1 MRGSLIQH
9 ATNSVIQFVQLAH
22 EVSSKGSLM
31 SLQSKLATVLIA
43 AVAVMGL
50 IALRAGITGSA
61 AARMKDGSAKPA
73 PAGSPPTPV
82 LVELFTSEGCS
93 SCPPADALLS
103 RLGKTQPVPGADI
116 IALEEHVDY
125 WDRLGW
131 KDPFSSEAATERQN
145 EYDQT
150 FAGGQAYTPQM
161 IVDGHAKFVGS
172 SDSDAL
178 RAISAA
184 SQAPKA
190 AVQLSWE
197 EGDTLAIHIGPLASA
212 GKNVGGQLYL
222 AVAENMLH
230 SDVKHGEN
238 AGRALEHN
246 GVVRQLL
253 PIGKIEASPQ
263 GFSSSV
269 AVHAAREWNRANLRA
284 VVFVQDRGSNRV
296 LAAAA
301 IPFPKA

>member
-1 MRGSLIQH
+1 
-9 ATNSVIQFVQLAH
+9 
-22 EVSSKGSLM
+22 M
-31 SLQSKLATVLIA
+31 SLRQTVITVLALVFVFLAFA
-43 AVAVMGL
+43 ARRLGV
-50 IALRAGITGSA
+50 TGSA
-61 AARMKDGSAKPA
+61 AADTKDVSAASNTPDQ
-73 PAGSPPTPV
+73 SSTPV

-103 RLGKTQPVPGADI
+103 RLGQTQPVRGAEI

-131 KDPFSSEAATERQN
+131 KDPFSSEAATARQT
-145 EYDQT
+145 EYDRT
-150 FAGGQAYTPQM
+150 FTGDEAYTPQM
-161 IVDGHAKFVGS
+161 IVDGRAKFVGS

-178 RAISAA
+178 RAIHTA
-184 SQAPKA
+184 SQEPKP

-197 EGDTLAIHIGPLASA
+197 KDDTLTIHIEPLNNTAERD
-212 GKNVGGQLYL
+212 GQQVFL

-230 SDVKHGEN
+230 SDVKRGEN

-253 PIGKIEASPQ
+253 PLGKIDAAPA

-269 AVHAAREWNRANLRA
+269 TVHSVREWNRANLRA
-284 VVFVQDRGSNRV
+284 VVFVQERRSRHI
-296 LAAAA
+296 LAAATVA
-301 IPFPKA
+301 FPAD